1 MNDLEELP
9 SAESVIEDPASSHW
23 LKASVQTA
31 IQRDP
36 VDALNDALLL
46 TALLDHRLREVMEL
60 GMTD

>member
-9 SAESVIEDPASSHW
+9 SVEAVIEDPASSHW

-31 IQRDP
+31 IRRDP

-46 TALLDHRLREVMEL
+46 AAVLDQRLREVMEL
-60 GMTD
+60 DLSG

>member
-1 MNDLEELP
+1 MSEYEELP
-9 SAESVIEDPASSHW
+9 SVEAVIEDPASSYW

-46 TALLDHRLREVMEL
+46 AAVLDQRLREVMEL
-60 GMTD
+60 DPSD

>member
-1 MNDLEELP
+1 MSDVEELP
-9 SAESVIEDPASSHW
+9 SLEAVIEDPASSNW

-46 TALLDHRLREVMEL
+46 TALLDHRLREVIEL
-60 GMTD
+60 GATD